1 MPRRQ
6 ITYSSH
12 PTHRARMVHAQGER
26 QFRTYDTSHIRP
38 KKSKAPMVIALVLV
52 AVVVIVA
59 AFAIFNIT
67 KGCSKS
73 GLEGTEQIVASDVQV
88 TVPEGASASDVS
100 NALASAGVSVSADA
114 FLDRA
119 KELGADQKFQAEC
132 IVFPRHDGR
141 SGYTAIASGDLGG
154 YSLTIPEGYKLSDIA
169 SPSNLPPTGRS
180 ARRTFRLRR
189 QTQACTLR
197 ITTF

>member
-59 AFAIFNIT
+59 AFAIFNIA

-88 TVPEGASASDVS
+88 TVPEGASASDVRMR
-100 NALASAGVSVSADA
+100 LHLPASRYPRMRFSTARKNLVPIRSS
-114 FLDRA
+114 RR
-119 KELGADQKFQAEC
+119 EC
-132 IVFPRHDGR
+132 IVFPR
-141 SGYTAIASGDLGG
+141 A
-154 YSLTIPEGYKLSDIA
+154 
-169 SPSNLPPTGRS
+169 
-180 ARRTFRLRR
+180 
-189 QTQACTLR
+189 
-197 ITTF
+197 

>member
-38 KKSKAPMVIALVLV
+38 KKSKAPTVAALVLV

-73 GLEGTEQIVASDVQV
+73 GRPMFRTRLHL
-88 TVPEGASASDVS
+88 
-100 NALASAGVSVSADA
+100 LASRYLRMRFSIVRKNSVLTRNS
-114 FLDRA
+114 RR
-119 KELGADQKFQAEC
+119 ER
-132 IVFPRHDGR
+132 IVF
-141 SGYTAIASGDLGG
+141 L
-154 YSLTIPEGYKLSDIA
+154 
-169 SPSNLPPTGRS
+169 
-180 ARRTFRLRR
+180 
-189 QTQACTLR
+189 QA
-197 ITTF
+197 

>member
-59 AFAIFNIT
+59 AFAIFNIA

-73 GLEGTEQIVASDVQV
+73 GLDCR
-88 TVPEGASASDVS
+88 
-100 NALASAGVSVSADA
+100 
-114 FLDRA
+114 F
-119 KELGADQKFQAEC
+119 
-132 IVFPRHDGR
+132 
-141 SGYTAIASGDLGG
+141 
-154 YSLTIPEGYKLSDIA
+154 
-169 SPSNLPPTGRS
+169 
-180 ARRTFRLRR
+180 
-189 QTQACTLR
+189 
-197 ITTF
+197 